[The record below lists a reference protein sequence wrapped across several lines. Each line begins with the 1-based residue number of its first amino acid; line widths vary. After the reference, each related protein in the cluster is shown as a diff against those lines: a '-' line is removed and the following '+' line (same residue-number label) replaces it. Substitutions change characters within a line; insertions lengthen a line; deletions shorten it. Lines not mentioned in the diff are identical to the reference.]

1 MIEKDIE
8 QTLQAK
14 CLAALT
20 TDGVTIHPISP
31 LSSIAGE
38 QIEKSTADGFL
49 VVSVQPR
56 EYDTPMVP
64 TCKIS
69 ATVSLLVRAEMT
81 EVDFGALVEKL
92 ISLFDRWQA
101 CLDDVH
107 TPFSTEV
114 FQLAG
119 FRLGSG
125 EIGVDHASRTY
136 TYSHTLDFIG
146 VVQR

>member
-8 QTLQAK
+8 KTLQSK

-92 ISLFDRWQA
+92 ISLFDTWQA

-107 TPFSTEV
+107 GPFSSEA
-114 FQLAG
+114 FWA
-119 FRLGSG
+119 RAKSG
-125 EIGVDHASRTY
+125 LTMPRGRTP
-136 TYSHTLDFIG
+136 TATPLISSVWCSGKTT
-146 VVQR
+146 

>member
-8 QTLQAK
+8 KTLQDK
-14 CLAALT
+14 CLAALET
-20 TDGVTIHPISP
+20 KGVTIHPISP
-31 LSSIAGE
+31 LSSIAAE

-56 EYDTPMVP
+56 SYDTPMVP
-64 TCKIS
+64 SCTIS

-81 EVDFGALVEKL
+81 EVDFGALTEKL
-92 ISLFDRWQA
+92 IDLFDKWQA

-107 TPFSTEV
+107 GPFSTEA

-125 EIGVDHASRTY
+125 EIGIDHSSRTY

>member
-14 CLAALT
+14 CLAALET
-20 TDGVTIHPISP
+20 KGVHIHPISP
-31 LSSIAGE
+31 LSSIAAE

-56 EYDTPMVP
+56 SYDTPMVP
-64 TCKIS
+64 TCTIS
-69 ATVSLLVRAEMT
+69 ATVSLLVRAEMK
-81 EVDFGALVEKL
+81 EVDFGSLVEKL
-92 ISLFDRWQA
+92 VNLFDTWQA
-101 CLDDVH
+101 CLSDVH
-107 TPFSTEV
+107 TPFSSAS

-125 EIGVDHASRTY
+125 EIGIDHASRTY

>member
-8 QTLQAK
+8 RTLQDK
-14 CLAALT
+14 CLAAVET
-20 TDGVTIHPISP
+20 KGVRIHPISP
-31 LSSIAGE
+31 LSSIAAE

-56 EYDTPMVP
+56 SYDTPMVP
-64 TCKIS
+64 TCTIS

-81 EVDFGALVEKL
+81 EVDFGALTEKL
-92 ISLFDRWQA
+92 INLFDRWQA

-107 TPFSTEV
+107 GPFSTEA

>member
-8 QTLQAK
+8 KTLQDK
-14 CLAALT
+14 CLAALET
-20 TDGVTIHPISP
+20 AGVTIHPISP
-31 LSSIAGE
+31 LSSIAAE

-56 EYDTPMVP
+56 SYDTPMVP
-64 TCKIS
+64 SCTIS
-69 ATVSLLVRAEMT
+69 ATVSLLVRAEMV
-81 EVDFGALVEKL
+81 EVEFGALTEKL
-92 ISLFDRWQA
+92 INLFDRWQA

-107 TPFSTEV
+107 TPFSTDA

>member
-8 QTLQAK
+8 KTLQDK
-14 CLAALT
+14 CLAALET
-20 TDGVTIHPISP
+20 RGVRIHPISP
-31 LSSIAGE
+31 LSSIAAE

-56 EYDTPMVP
+56 SYDTPMVP
-64 TCKIS
+64 SCTIS

-81 EVDFGALVEKL
+81 EIDFGSLVEKL
-92 ISLFDRWQA
+92 VNLFDRWQA

-107 TPFSTEV
+107 GPFSTAS

>member
-8 QTLQAK
+8 KTLQDK
-14 CLAALT
+14 CLAAVET
-20 TDGVTIHPISP
+20 KGVRIHPISP
-31 LSSIAGE
+31 LSSIAAE

-49 VVSVQPR
+49 VVGVQPR
-56 EYDTPMVP
+56 SYDTPMVP
-64 TCKIS
+64 SCTIS

-81 EVDFGALVEKL
+81 EIDFGSLVEKL
-92 ISLFDRWQA
+92 VNLFDRWQA
-101 CLDDVH
+101 CLEDVH
-107 TPFSTEV
+107 TPFSTAS

>member
-8 QTLQAK
+8 RTLQEK
-14 CLAALT
+14 CLAAIET
-20 TDGVTIHPISP
+20 AGVTIQPISP
-31 LSSIAGE
+31 LSSTVEE
-38 QIEKSTADGFL
+38 QVEKSTADGFL

-64 TCKIS
+64 SCTIS
-69 ATVSLLVRAEMT
+69 ATVSLLVRGEMT
-81 EVDFGALVEKL
+81 EVDFSALVDKL
-92 ISLFDRWQA
+92 INLFDRWQA
-101 CLDDVH
+101 CLADVH
-107 TPFSTEV
+107 TPFSSEA
-114 FQLAG
+114 FELAG

-125 EIGVDHASRTY
+125 EISVENKDKIY

>member
-8 QTLQAK
+8 KTLQDK
-14 CLAALT
+14 CLAALET
-20 TDGVTIHPISP
+20 KGVRIHPISP
-31 LSSIAGE
+31 LSSIAAE

-56 EYDTPMVP
+56 SYDTPMVP
-64 TCKIS
+64 SCTIS
-69 ATVSLLVRAEMT
+69 AAVALLVRAEMK
-81 EVDFGALVEKL
+81 EVDFGALTEKL
-92 ISLFDRWQA
+92 INLFDRWQA
-101 CLDDVH
+101 CLEDVH
-107 TPFSTEV
+107 TPFSSPS

>member
-8 QTLQAK
+8 KTLQDK
-14 CLAALT
+14 CLAAIET
-20 TDGVTIHPISP
+20 KGVRIHPISP
-31 LSSIAGE
+31 LSSIAAE

-56 EYDTPMVP
+56 SYDTPMVP
-64 TCKIS
+64 TCTIT

-81 EVDFGALVEKL
+81 EVDFGSLVEKL
-92 ISLFDRWQA
+92 VNLFDRWQA
-101 CLDDVH
+101 CLEDVH
-107 TPFSTEV
+107 TPFSSDA

-136 TYSHTLDFIG
+136 NYSHTLDFIG

>member
-8 QTLQAK
+8 QTLQSK
-14 CLAALT
+14 CLAALET
-20 TDGVTIHPISP
+20 KGVRIHPISP
-31 LSSIAGE
+31 LSSIAAE

-49 VVSVQPR
+49 VVSIQPR
-56 EYDTPMVP
+56 SYDTPMVP
-64 TCKIS
+64 TCTIS

-92 ISLFDRWQA
+92 ISLFDTWQA

-107 TPFSTEV
+107 GPFSSPS

-125 EIGVDHASRTY
+125 EIGIDHASRTY

>member
-8 QTLQAK
+8 KTLQDK
-14 CLAALT
+14 CLAAIET
-20 TDGVTIHPISP
+20 AGVRIQPISP
-31 LSSIAGE
+31 LSSTVAE
-38 QIEKSTADGFL
+38 QVEKSTADGFL

-56 EYDTPMVP
+56 AYDTPMVP
-64 TCKIS
+64 SCTIT
-69 ATVSLLVRAEMT
+69 ATVSLLVRGEMT
-81 EVDFGALVEKL
+81 EVDFSALVDKL
-92 ISLFDRWQA
+92 IGLFDRWQA

-107 TPFSTEV
+107 TPFSSEA

-119 FRLGSG
+119 FRLGNG
-125 EIGVDHASRTY
+125 EISIENKDKIY

>member
-8 QTLQAK
+8 QTLQSK
-14 CLAALT
+14 CLAALET
-20 TDGVTIHPISP
+20 KGVRIHPISP
-31 LSSIAGE
+31 LSTLATE
-38 QIEKSTADGFL
+38 QIERSTADGFL

-56 EYDTPMVP
+56 SYDTPMVP
-64 TCKIS
+64 TCTIS

-81 EVDFGALVEKL
+81 EVDFGALTEKL
-92 ISLFDRWQA
+92 INLFDRWQA

-107 TPFSTEV
+107 GPFSSPS

-119 FRLGSG
+119 FRLGGG
-125 EIGVDHASRTY
+125 EIGIDHSSRTY

>member
-8 QTLQAK
+8 KTLQDK
-14 CLAALT
+14 CLAAIET
-20 TDGVTIHPISP
+20 KGVRIHPISP
-31 LSSIAGE
+31 LSSIAAE

-56 EYDTPMVP
+56 SYDTPIVP
-64 TCKIS
+64 TCTIS

-92 ISLFDRWQA
+92 ISLFDTWQA

-107 TPFSTEV
+107 GPFSSEA

-119 FRLGSG
+119 FRLGGG

>member
-8 QTLQAK
+8 QTLQSK
-14 CLAALT
+14 CLAALET
-20 TDGVTIHPISP
+20 KGVTIHPISP
-31 LSSIAGE
+31 LSSIAAE

-56 EYDTPMVP
+56 SYDTPMVP
-64 TCKIS
+64 SCTIS

-81 EVDFGALVEKL
+81 EIDFGSLVEKL
-92 ISLFDRWQA
+92 VNLFDRWQA
-101 CLDDVH
+101 RLEDVH
-107 TPFSTEV
+107 TPFSTAS

>member
-8 QTLQAK
+8 KTLQDK
-14 CLAALT
+14 CLAAIET
-20 TDGVTIHPISP
+20 AGVRIQPISP
-31 LSSIAGE
+31 LSTLATE
-38 QIEKSTADGFL
+38 QIERSTADGFL

-56 EYDTPMVP
+56 TYDTPMVP
-64 TCKIS
+64 SCTIT
-69 ATVSLLVRAEMT
+69 ATVSLLVRTELI
-81 EVDFGALVEKL
+81 EVDFGALTEKL
-92 ISLFDRWQA
+92 INLFDTWQA

-107 TPFSTEV
+107 GPFSSPS

-125 EIGVDHASRTY
+125 EIGIDHASRTY
-136 TYSHTLDFIG
+136 TYSHTLDFSG

>member
-8 QTLQAK
+8 QTLQSK
-14 CLAALT
+14 CLAALET
-20 TDGVTIHPISP
+20 KGVTIHPISP
-31 LSSIAGE
+31 LSSIASE

-64 TCKIS
+64 SCKIS
-69 ATVSLLVRAEMT
+69 ATVSLLVRSEMT

-92 ISLFDRWQA
+92 INLFDRWQA

-107 TPFSTEV
+107 TPFSTDA